1 MFSPQAYRFIFRL
14 AGIYNIAF
22 GLWAGLFPAAF
33 FELFAMDAPRY
44 PQIWQCLG
52 MVIGLYGIL
61 YWYAGSRLDRAFPI
75 IAIGLAGK
83 VLGPI
88 GFLHATLTS
97 DWPVRAFPLIITND
111 LIWWIPFG
119 GFVIGHLRGRSSET

>member
-1 MFSPQAYRFIFRL
+1 MFTSRAYRLMFRA

-22 GLWAGLFPAAF
+22 GLWAGLAPHAF
-33 FELFAMDAPRY
+33 FRLFEMDAPRY

-61 YWYAGSRLDRAFPI
+61 YWYAGTRLDRALPI

-83 VLGPI
+83 VLGPL
-88 GFLHATLTS
+88 GFLHASLTS
-97 DWPVRAFPLIITND
+97 DWPARAFPLIVTND
-111 LIWWIPFG
+111 LIWWLPFG
-119 GFVIGHLRGRSSET
+119 AFVWAGLRGGRSE